1 MMSRSIP
8 CWYRAIQVQHRHGAG
23 THSLAPQHIYAKRCD
38 RGKSKAKGA
47 NWFGQINNSEKTM
60 FLQNLFMLMKICWTV
75 DSSFQARQLLTQLL
89 LQILS
94 DVSSGYFAKL
104 ETSEVIA
111 QIACEIKLSQVIKR
125 VNHQSI

>member
-1 MMSRSIP
+1 
-8 CWYRAIQVQHRHGAG
+8 
-23 THSLAPQHIYAKRCD
+23 
-38 RGKSKAKGA
+38 
-47 NWFGQINNSEKTM
+47 M